1 MPQPTKQKKK
11 SKQSTPEHERSFHF
25 GWFALMALLGVVAFL
40 VWFIVNGV
48 DEA

>member
-1 MPQPTKQKKK
+1 MPKNREKGSDQPAAV
-11 SKQSTPEHERSFHF
+11 EHSSRSRV
-25 GWFALMALLGVVAFL
+25 GWFALMAAIGIAAFL

>member
-1 MPQPTKQKKK
+1 MRTLNEQTHEAHPSAT
-11 SKQSTPEHERSFHF
+11 EGERSLHL
-25 GWFALMALLGVVAFL
+25 GWFALMVLVGVVAFL

>member
-1 MPQPTKQKKK
+1 MSQRTEQKTK
-11 SKQSTPEHERSFHF
+11 SKPSTTDQERSFHL
-25 GWFALMALLGVVAFL
+25 GWFALMALVGIVAFL

>member
-1 MPQPTKQKKK
+1 MPKSTKQTHE
-11 SKQSTPEHERSFHF
+11 SHPSTEPERTLHL
-25 GWFALMALLGVVAFL
+25 GWFALVVLVGVVAFL

>member
-1 MPQPTKQKKK
+1 MPQPTKQKTK
-11 SKQSTPEHERSFHF
+11 SKPSTAEPERSFHF
-25 GWFALMALLGVVAFL
+25 GWFALMVLVGVVAFL

>member
-1 MPQPTKQKKK
+1 MSKTKEKGQDQPVAVE
-11 SKQSTPEHERSFHF
+11 QSSRSRV
-25 GWFALMALLGVVAFL
+25 GWFALMAAVGIAAFL